1 MLLSAQAALLQCCLF
16 GVYLLSICIQAG
28 LMPYE

>member
-1 MLLSAQAALLQCCLF
+1 MLLARRQHFAVLPV
-16 GVYLLSICIQAG
+16 GVYLLSVFIQAG

>member
-1 MLLSAQAALLQCCLF
+1 MLFARRQHFAVLPV
-16 GVYLLSICIQAG
+16 GVYLLSVCIQAG